1 MIRQITLETS
11 WKKELMVELGKDYMK
26 SLFEYLRAEKKIN
39 KIIYPRSREIFRALD
54 LTPFDNVRAVILGQD
69 PYHGD
74 GQAHGLSFS
83 VQHGTSIPPS
93 LKNIFKELKS
103 DLGITEPSH
112 GNLENWSRQGV
123 LLLNSILTVEQG
135 KPASHSKKGWESF
148 TDEVVR
154 KLNSRKQNIVYILWG
169 KKAQEKC
176 KFLDTQQN
184 CVISSPHPSPFSA
197 RTGFF
202 GSQPFSKTNQYL
214 KKHKIKQ
221 IDWAV

>member
-1 MIRQITLETS
+1 MNEIKNWDDFIGVETKRKYFEEIKS
-11 WKKELMVELGKDYMK
+11 SLMSDHNSG
-26 SLFEYLRAEKKIN
+26 KKI
-39 KIIYPRSREIFRALD
+39 YPEPKNFFKAFEIC
-54 LTPFDNVRAVILGQD
+54 PYEKVKVIILGQD
-69 PYHGD
+69 PYHTPGT
-74 GQAHGLSFS
+74 ANGLAFS
-83 VQHGTSIPPS
+83 VNNNQKLPPS

-135 KPASHSKKGWESF
+135 KPASHSKKGWERF

>member
-1 MIRQITLETS
+1 MIRQITLEAS

-39 KIIYPRSREIFRALD
+39 KIIYPRSQEIFRALD

-74 GQAHGLSFS
+74 SQAHGLSFS
-83 VQHGTSIPPS
+83 VQHGTPIPPS

-103 DLGITEPSH
+103 DLRMTEPSH

-123 LLLNSILTVEQG
+123 LLLNSILTVEKG
-135 KPASHSKKGWESF
+135 KPASHSKKGWERF

-176 KFLDTQQN
+176 KFLDTEQN

-197 RTGFF
+197 KTGFF

-214 KKHKIKQ
+214 KKHNIKQ
-221 IDWAV
+221 IDWVL